1 MSVQAV
7 FKSFT
12 ADQPEMDGR
21 TFVKFCKDSGL
32 LDKSMTQTDADLIF
46 TKCKGKGARKITFA
60 EFETALTHV
69 AEKRKCTVEELKEKI
84 CSSTGPQYKGTVADE
99 VRFHDD
105 KSTYTGVHQHG
116 GPTTT
121 DEGRVQF
128 NDLSQICDR
137 SSASVRGV
145 NTKVINQKTGDSK

>member
-1 MSVQAV
+1 MSAQNV

-12 ADQPEMDGR
+12 GDQPEMDGR

-32 LDKSMTQTDADLIF
+32 FDKVMTQTDADLIF
-46 TKCKGKGARKITFA
+46 TKIKGKGARKITFV
-60 EFETALTHV
+60 EFEAGLAAI
-69 AEKRKCTVEELKEKI
+69 AEKKKISVDELKEKI
-84 CSSTGPQYKGTVADE
+84 ASSAGPMYKGTVADE

-137 SSASVRGV
+137 GTANIRGV
-145 NTKVINQKTGDSK
+145 NSKVMNQKTGDSK

>member
-1 MSVQAV
+1 MSTQSI

-12 ADQPEMDGR
+12 SDQPEMDGR

-32 LDKSMTQTDADLIF
+32 FDKAFTQTDADLLF
-46 TKCKGKGARKITFA
+46 TKIKAKGARKITFA
-60 EFETALTHV
+60 EFEASFSGIADKKKISVDEVKEIILNTA
-69 AEKRKCTVEELKEKI
+69 
-84 CSSTGPQYKGTVADE
+84 GPQYKGTKADE

-121 DEGRVQF
+121 D
-128 NDLSQICDR
+128 
-137 SSASVRGV
+137 
-145 NTKVINQKTGDSK
+145 